1 MPQLNHFKTQRST
14 LIKSAFCSALIF
26 ALALLGCVN
35 SVNAQGL
42 LISNFIMP
50 DTVYM
55 NSSVPVQFT
64 ITNAQDTS
72 ILGNLQLFF
81 RNETFNNVEGPL
93 GGFEAVQFFA
103 PMQDRNFATFMPI
116 EPQYFLEGGNT
127 VVIWPSLAGQEI
139 PNDSIRKEVYVYF
152 VNNVAGANSLLS
164 RDYIIP
170 NPVSDK
176 LIIKPKNKAEM
187 PKSIAIYDQSGR
199 LVLEKNLESSGIM
212 DISMVPVGIF
222 MVKLSLSDGKSHVT
236 KMVKIVR

>member
-1 MPQLNHFKTQRST
+1 MPQLNHFKTQGLT
-14 LIKSAFCSALIF
+14 LLKSAFCSAVF
-26 ALALLGCVN
+26 CMLALFGNVN

-42 LISNFIMP
+42 LISNFVMP

-55 NSSVPVQFT
+55 NSSVPVQFS

-81 RNETFNNVEGPL
+81 RNETFNNVVGPL

-103 PMQDRNFATFMPI
+103 PMQERNFATLMPI

-127 VVIWPSLAGQEI
+127 VVIWPSMAGQEI
-139 PNDSIRKEVYVYF
+139 PNDSIRKEVFVYF
-152 VNNVAGANSLLS
+152 VNNVAGTNSLLN

-176 LIIKPKNKAEM
+176 LIIKPRNKAEM
-187 PKSIAIYDQSGR
+187 PNSIAIYDQSGR
-199 LVLEKNLESSGIM
+199 LILEQKLESSGIM
-212 DISMVPVGIF
+212 DISMVPAGLF

-236 KMVKIVR
+236 RMVKIVR

>member
-1 MPQLNHFKTQRST
+1 MPQINHFKTQVLT
-14 LIKSAFCSALIF
+14 LIKGAFCSAVVCM
-26 ALALLGCVN
+26 LALFANL
-35 SVNAQGL
+35 SSANAQGL
-42 LISNFIMP
+42 LISNFVMP

-55 NSSVPVQFT
+55 NSSVPVQFS

-103 PMQDRNFATFMPI
+103 PMQERNFATFMPI
-116 EPQYFLEGGNT
+116 EPQYFIEGGNT
-127 VVIWPSLAGQEI
+127 VVIWPSLAGQDI
-139 PNDSIRKEVYVYF
+139 PNDSIRKEVFVYF
-152 VNNVAGANSLLS
+152 VNSVPDANSALN

-176 LIIKPKNKAEM
+176 LIIKPRNKAEM
-187 PKSIAIYDQSGR
+187 PKTITIYDQSGR

-212 DISMVPVGIF
+212 DISMVPVGLF
-222 MVKLSLSDGKSHVT
+222 MVKLSFSDGKSQVT
-236 KMVKIVR
+236 RMVKIVR

>member
-1 MPQLNHFKTQRST
+1 MSQLNRIKAQIST
-14 LIKSAFCSALIF
+14 LMKGAFCSAIIWAI
-26 ALALLGCVN
+26 ALFGWVS
-35 SVNAQGL
+35 SVNGQGL
-42 LISNFIMP
+42 LISNFVMP

-55 NSSVPVQFT
+55 NSSVPVQFS

-81 RNETFNNVEGPL
+81 RNETFNNVEGTL

-103 PMQDRNFATFMPI
+103 PMQERNFATFMPI

-127 VVIWPSLAGQEI
+127 VVIWPSMAGQEI
-139 PNDSIRKEVYVYF
+139 PNDSLRKEVFVYF
-152 VNNVAGANSLLS
+152 ASSVEGENALLS

-176 LIIKPKNKAEM
+176 LIIKPRNKAEM

-199 LVLEKNLESSGIM
+199 LILENHLESSGIM
-212 DISMVPVGIF
+212 DISMVPAGII
-222 MVKLSLSDGKSHVT
+222 MVKLGLSDGKSHIT